1 MVDFQYKD
9 SYGVKDLEEIVRI
22 LRAPGGCPWDAEQTH
37 QSIRRNFLEEELG
50 DVLLQV
56 VMHARMEQE
65 AGRFDL
71 DGVADGICKKLIYR
85 HPHVFGDVAVSGTG
99 EVLSNWEALKRK
111 EKGQATNTDA
121 LEAVARALPALWRAE
136 KVQKK
141 ARKAGFDWPD
151 VSGALDKLSEELE
164 ELKTAAAEGT
174 NVAEELGDLLF
185 SAVNAAR
192 FLKVDPEDALNGAT
206 DKFIGRFRKVEAQAA
221 AEEGLT
227 DKSVLTV
234 EGILEF
240 AREAALADVEEAVGR
255 QVRYNTAIAQE
266 GLRGDYGANI
276 GKVLLATYG
285 DDVKIR
291 AKAMAAAGSDARM
304 NGCGLPVVIVSGSG
318 NQGLTA
324 SLPVVEYAKELGADW
339 ETTLRAVLVS
349 DLITIH
355 LKAEIGRLSAY
366 CGAVSAG
373 CGSGAGIAWLYGR
386 EKEPQ
391 ALLKDVS
398 HTIVNAL
405 AVDSGIVC
413 DGAKASCAAKI
424 ASAVDAGLLGFYMYQ
439 NGQQFRGGDGIISKG
454 VEQTIRN
461 IGLLATQ
468 GMRETDR
475 EILDIMTTRC

>member
-1 MVDFQYKD
+1 MDAAAYRDYVNILKEELVPAMGCTEPIAIAYAAAVARRTLGRPARRVEVEASGNIIKN
-9 SYGVKDLEEIVRI
+9 VKSVFVPNTGGLRGIPAAAAAGIAAGNPDLELEVLSQIGEAEQAAIRQYLEVTPITVKLAASPFIFDITIRAWAEEESALVRIVNYHTNIVRI
-22 LRAPGGCPWDAEQTH
+22 EKNGQ
-37 QSIRRNFLEEELG
+37 
-50 DVLLQV
+50 VL
-56 VMHARMEQE
+56 
-65 AGRFDL
+65 
-71 DGVADGICKKLIYR
+71 
-85 HPHVFGDVAVSGTG
+85 
-99 EVLSNWEALKRK
+99 K
-111 EKGQATNTDA
+111 E
-121 LEAVARALPALWRAE
+121 
-136 KVQKK
+136 
-141 ARKAGFDWPD
+141 
-151 VSGALDKLSEELE
+151 
-164 ELKTAAAEGT
+164 
-174 NVAEELGDLLF
+174 
-185 SAVNAAR
+185 
-192 FLKVDPEDALNGAT
+192 
-206 DKFIGRFRKVEAQAA
+206 VEAQAA

-227 DKSVLTV
+227 DKAVLSV

-240 AREAALADVEEAVGR
+240 AQECRLSDVEEVIDR

-276 GKVLLATYG
+276 GQVLLDTYG
-285 DDVKIR
+285 QDVKIR

-324 SLPVVEYAKELGADW
+324 SLPVVEYAKELGVDR
-339 ETTLRAVLVS
+339 ETMLRAVMVS

-386 EKEPQ
+386 EKDP
-391 ALLKDVS
+391 ASLLKDVS

-439 NGQQFRGGDGIISKG
+439 KGQQFRGGDGIISKG
-454 VEQTIRN
+454 VEETIRN

>member
-1 MVDFQYKD
+1 MDAILYQDYVNILKEELVPAMGCTEPIAIAYAAAVARQTLGALAERMEVEASGNIIKNVKSVFVPNTGGLRGIPAAAAAGMAAGNPALELEVLSQIEEAEQSAIRQY
-9 SYGVKDLEEIVRI
+9 LEETPIAVKLATSPFIFDITIRAWAGEESALVRIVNYHTNIVRI
-22 LRAPGGCPWDAEQTH
+22 EKNGR
-37 QSIRRNFLEEELG
+37 
-50 DVLLQV
+50 VL
-56 VMHARMEQE
+56 
-65 AGRFDL
+65 
-71 DGVADGICKKLIYR
+71 
-85 HPHVFGDVAVSGTG
+85 
-99 EVLSNWEALKRK
+99 K
-111 EKGQATNTDA
+111 E
-121 LEAVARALPALWRAE
+121 
-136 KVQKK
+136 
-141 ARKAGFDWPD
+141 
-151 VSGALDKLSEELE
+151 
-164 ELKTAAAEGT
+164 
-174 NVAEELGDLLF
+174 
-185 SAVNAAR
+185 
-192 FLKVDPEDALNGAT
+192 
-206 DKFIGRFRKVEAQAA
+206 VEAQAA

-227 DKSVLTV
+227 DKSVLSV

-240 AREAALADVEEAVGR
+240 ARECRLSDVEETLGR
-255 QVRYNTAIAQE
+255 QVRYNTAIAEE

-276 GKVLLATYG
+276 GSVLLAAYG

-324 SLPVVEYAKELGADW
+324 SLPVVEYAKELGVDR
-339 ETTLRAVLVS
+339 ETMLRAVMVS

-386 EKEPQ
+386 EKDP
-391 ALLKDVS
+391 ASLLKDVS

-439 NGQQFRGGDGIISKG
+439 KGQQFRGGDGIISKG
-454 VEQTIRN
+454 VEETIRN

>member
-1 MVDFQYKD
+1 MDAVSYQDYVNILKEELVPAMGCTEPIAIAYAAAVLRETLGQPAERMEVEASGNIIKNVKSVFVPGTGGLRGIPAAAAAGMDAGDPSLDFEVLSQIGEAEQARIREYLAYTPITVKLAD
-9 SYGVKDLEEIVRI
+9 SPLIFDILVRAWAGEDSALVRIANYHTHIVRI
-22 LRAPGGCPWDAEQTH
+22 EKNGT
-37 QSIRRNFLEEELG
+37 
-50 DVLLQV
+50 VLK
-56 VMHARMEQE
+56 
-65 AGRFDL
+65 DL
-71 DGVADGICKKLIYR
+71 PV
-85 HPHVFGDVAVSGTG
+85 
-99 EVLSNWEALKRK
+99 
-111 EKGQATNTDA
+111 
-121 LEAVARALPALWRAE
+121 
-136 KVQKK
+136 
-141 ARKAGFDWPD
+141 
-151 VSGALDKLSEELE
+151 
-164 ELKTAAAEGT
+164 
-174 NVAEELGDLLF
+174 
-185 SAVNAAR
+185 
-192 FLKVDPEDALNGAT
+192 
-206 DKFIGRFRKVEAQAA
+206 QAA

-227 DKSVLTV
+227 DKSALSVR
-234 EGILEF
+234 GILEF
-240 AREAALADVEEAVGR
+240 AREADLSDVEETLSR
-255 QVRYNTAIAQE
+255 QIRFNTAIAQE

-276 GKVLLATYG
+276 GQVLLSAYG

-324 SLPVVEYAKELGADW
+324 SLPVIEYAKELGADQ
-339 ETTLRAVLVS
+339 ETLYRALLVS

-373 CGSGAGIAWLYGR
+373 CGSGAGIAYLYGKDKP
-386 EKEPQ
+386 EE

-398 HTIVNAL
+398 HTIVNSL
-405 AVDSGIVC
+405 AVVSGMVC

-454 VEQTIRN
+454 VEETIHN

>member
-1 MVDFQYKD
+1 MKKGDPAMDAV
-9 SYGVKDLEEIVRI
+9 SYQDYVNILKEELVPAMGCTEPIAIAYATAVLRETLGRPAERMEVEASGNIIKNVKSVFVPGTGGLRGIPAAAAAGMAAGDPSLDLEVLSQIGEAEQARIREYLACTPITVKLADSPLIFDILVRAWAGEDSALVRIANYHTHIVRI
-22 LRAPGGCPWDAEQTH
+22 
-37 QSIRRNFLEEELG
+37 
-50 DVLLQV
+50 
-56 VMHARMEQE
+56 
-65 AGRFDL
+65 
-71 DGVADGICKKLIYR
+71 
-85 HPHVFGDVAVSGTG
+85 
-99 EVLSNWEALKRK
+99 
-111 EKGQATNTDA
+111 EK
-121 LEAVARALPALWRAE
+121 
-136 KVQKK
+136 
-141 ARKAGFDWPD
+141 
-151 VSGALDKLSEELE
+151 
-164 ELKTAAAEGT
+164 
-174 NVAEELGDLLF
+174 
-185 SAVNAAR
+185 
-192 FLKVDPEDALNGAT
+192 NGAILK
-206 DKFIGRFRKVEAQAA
+206 DLPVQAA

-227 DKSVLTV
+227 DKSALSVR
-234 EGILEF
+234 GILEF
-240 AREAALADVEEAVGR
+240 AREADLSDVEETLSR
-255 QVRYNTAIAQE
+255 QIRFNTAIAQE

-276 GKVLLATYG
+276 GQVLLSAYG

-324 SLPVVEYAKELGADW
+324 SLPVIEYAKELGADQ
-339 ETTLRAVLVS
+339 ETLYRALLVS

-373 CGSGAGIAWLYGR
+373 CGSGAGIAYLYGKDKP
-386 EKEPQ
+386 EE

-398 HTIVNAL
+398 HTIVNSL
-405 AVDSGIVC
+405 AVVSGIVC

-454 VEQTIRN
+454 VEETIHN

>member
-1 MVDFQYKD
+1 MDATTYQDYVN
-9 SYGVKDLEEIVRI
+9 I
-22 LRAPGGCPWDAEQTH
+22 LH
-37 QSIRRNFLEEELG
+37 EELVPAMG
-50 DVLLQV
+50 CTEPIAIAYAAAVARQTLGRPAQ
-56 VMHARMEQE
+56 RMEVE
-65 AGRFDL
+65 ASGNIIKNVKSVFVPNTGGLR
-71 DGVADGICKKLIYR
+71 GI
-85 HPHVFGDVAVSGTG
+85 PAAAAAGMAAGDPALEL
-99 EVLSNWEALKRK
+99 EVLSSIGEGEQAAIRQYLADTPIAVKLADSPFIFDIAIRAWAGEDSALVRIVNYHTNIVRVERNGQVLK
-111 EKGQATNTDA
+111 E
-121 LEAVARALPALWRAE
+121 
-136 KVQKK
+136 
-141 ARKAGFDWPD
+141 
-151 VSGALDKLSEELE
+151 
-164 ELKTAAAEGT
+164 
-174 NVAEELGDLLF
+174 
-185 SAVNAAR
+185 
-192 FLKVDPEDALNGAT
+192 
-206 DKFIGRFRKVEAQAA
+206 VEAQAA

-324 SLPVVEYAKELGADW
+324 SLPAVEYAKELGADW

-454 VEQTIRN
+454 VEETIRN

>member
-1 MVDFQYKD
+1 MKEGDFAMD
-9 SYGVKDLEEIVRI
+9 AVSYQDYVNILKEELVPAMGCTEPIAIAYAAAVLRETLGRPAERMEVEASGNIIKNVKSVFVPGTGGLRGIPAAAAAGMAAGDPSLDLEVLSQIGEAEQARIREYLARTPITVRLADSPLIFDILVRAWAGEDSALVRIANYHTHIVRI
-22 LRAPGGCPWDAEQTH
+22 
-37 QSIRRNFLEEELG
+37 
-50 DVLLQV
+50 
-56 VMHARMEQE
+56 
-65 AGRFDL
+65 
-71 DGVADGICKKLIYR
+71 
-85 HPHVFGDVAVSGTG
+85 
-99 EVLSNWEALKRK
+99 
-111 EKGQATNTDA
+111 EK
-121 LEAVARALPALWRAE
+121 
-136 KVQKK
+136 
-141 ARKAGFDWPD
+141 
-151 VSGALDKLSEELE
+151 
-164 ELKTAAAEGT
+164 
-174 NVAEELGDLLF
+174 
-185 SAVNAAR
+185 
-192 FLKVDPEDALNGAT
+192 NGAILK
-206 DKFIGRFRKVEAQAA
+206 DLPVQAA

-227 DKSVLTV
+227 DKSALSVR
-234 EGILEF
+234 GILEF
-240 AREAALADVEEAVGR
+240 AREADLSDVEETLSR
-255 QVRYNTAIAQE
+255 QIRFNTAIAQE

-276 GKVLLATYG
+276 GQVLLSAYG

-324 SLPVVEYAKELGADW
+324 SLPVIEYAKELGADQD
-339 ETTLRAVLVS
+339 TLYRALLVS
-349 DLITIH
+349 DLITIQ

-373 CGSGAGIAWLYGR
+373 CGSGAGIAYLYGKDKP
-386 EKEPQ
+386 EE

-398 HTIVNAL
+398 HTIVNSL
-405 AVDSGIVC
+405 AVVSGMVC

-454 VEQTIRN
+454 VEETIRN

>member
-1 MVDFQYKD
+1 MDAATYRDYVN
-9 SYGVKDLEEIVRI
+9 I
-22 LRAPGGCPWDAEQTH
+22 LH
-37 QSIRRNFLEEELG
+37 EELVPAMG
-50 DVLLQV
+50 CTEPIAIAYAAAVARQTLGRPAQ
-56 VMHARMEQE
+56 RMEVE
-65 AGRFDL
+65 ASGNIIKNVKSVFVPNTGGLR
-71 DGVADGICKKLIYR
+71 GI
-85 HPHVFGDVAVSGTG
+85 PAAAAAGMAAGDPALEL
-99 EVLSNWEALKRK
+99 EVLSSIGEG
-111 EKGQATNTDA
+111 EQAAIRQYLADTPI
-121 LEAVARALPALWRAE
+121 AVKLADSPFIFDIAIRAW
-136 KVQKK
+136 
-141 ARKAGFDWPD
+141 
-151 VSGALDKLSEELE
+151 
-164 ELKTAAAEGT
+164 
-174 NVAEELGDLLF
+174 AEED
-185 SAVNAAR
+185 SALVRIVNYHTNIVR
-192 FLKVDPEDALNGAT
+192 VERNGQVLKE
-206 DKFIGRFRKVEAQAA
+206 VEAQAA

-240 AREAALADVEEAVGR
+240 AREAALADVEDAVGR

-454 VEQTIRN
+454 VEETIRN

>member
-1 MVDFQYKD
+1 MDAV
-9 SYGVKDLEEIVRI
+9 SYQDYVNILKEELVPAMGCTEPIAIAYAAAVLRETLGRPAERMEVEASGNIIKNVKSVFVPGTGGLRGIPAAAAAGMAAGDPSLDLEVLSQIGEAEQARIREYLAYTPITVKLADSPLIFDILVRAWAGEDSALERIANYHTHIVRI
-22 LRAPGGCPWDAEQTH
+22 
-37 QSIRRNFLEEELG
+37 
-50 DVLLQV
+50 
-56 VMHARMEQE
+56 
-65 AGRFDL
+65 
-71 DGVADGICKKLIYR
+71 
-85 HPHVFGDVAVSGTG
+85 
-99 EVLSNWEALKRK
+99 
-111 EKGQATNTDA
+111 EK
-121 LEAVARALPALWRAE
+121 
-136 KVQKK
+136 
-141 ARKAGFDWPD
+141 
-151 VSGALDKLSEELE
+151 
-164 ELKTAAAEGT
+164 
-174 NVAEELGDLLF
+174 
-185 SAVNAAR
+185 
-192 FLKVDPEDALNGAT
+192 NGAVLK
-206 DKFIGRFRKVEAQAA
+206 DLPVQAA

-227 DKSVLTV
+227 DKSVLSV
-234 EGILEF
+234 RGILEF
-240 AREAALADVEEAVGR
+240 AREADLSDVEETLSR
-255 QVRYNTAIAQE
+255 QIRFNTAIAQE

-276 GKVLLATYG
+276 GQVLLSAYG

-324 SLPVVEYAKELGADW
+324 SLPVIEYAKELGADQ
-339 ETTLRAVLVS
+339 ETLYRALLVS

-373 CGSGAGIAWLYGR
+373 CGSGAGIAYLYGKDKP
-386 EKEPQ
+386 EE

-398 HTIVNAL
+398 HTIVNSL
-405 AVDSGIVC
+405 AVVSGMVC

-454 VEQTIRN
+454 VEETIRN

>member
-1 MVDFQYKD
+1 MDAV
-9 SYGVKDLEEIVRI
+9 SYQDYVNILKEELVPAMGCTEPIAIAYAAAVLRETLGRPAERMEVEASGNIIKNVKSVFVPGTGGLRGIPAAAAAGMAAGDPSLDLEVLSQIGEAEQARIREYLAYTPITVKLADSPLIFDILVRAWAGEDSALVRIANYHTHIVRI
-22 LRAPGGCPWDAEQTH
+22 
-37 QSIRRNFLEEELG
+37 
-50 DVLLQV
+50 
-56 VMHARMEQE
+56 
-65 AGRFDL
+65 
-71 DGVADGICKKLIYR
+71 
-85 HPHVFGDVAVSGTG
+85 
-99 EVLSNWEALKRK
+99 
-111 EKGQATNTDA
+111 EK
-121 LEAVARALPALWRAE
+121 
-136 KVQKK
+136 
-141 ARKAGFDWPD
+141 
-151 VSGALDKLSEELE
+151 
-164 ELKTAAAEGT
+164 
-174 NVAEELGDLLF
+174 
-185 SAVNAAR
+185 
-192 FLKVDPEDALNGAT
+192 NGAILK
-206 DKFIGRFRKVEAQAA
+206 DLPVQAA

-227 DKSVLTV
+227 DKSVLSV
-234 EGILEF
+234 RGILEF
-240 AREAALADVEEAVGR
+240 AREADLSDVEETLSR
-255 QVRYNTAIAQE
+255 QIRFNTAIAQE

-276 GKVLLATYG
+276 GQVLLSAYG

-324 SLPVVEYAKELGADW
+324 SLPVIEYAKELGADQD
-339 ETTLRAVLVS
+339 TLYRALLVS

-373 CGSGAGIAWLYGR
+373 CGSGAGIAYLYGKDKP
-386 EKEPQ
+386 EE

-398 HTIVNAL
+398 HTIVNSL
-405 AVDSGIVC
+405 AVVSGMVC

-454 VEQTIRN
+454 VEETIRN

>member
-1 MVDFQYKD
+1 MDATTYQDYVN
-9 SYGVKDLEEIVRI
+9 I
-22 LRAPGGCPWDAEQTH
+22 LH
-37 QSIRRNFLEEELG
+37 EELVPAMG
-50 DVLLQV
+50 CTEPIAIAYAAAVARQTLGRPAQ
-56 VMHARMEQE
+56 RMEVE
-65 AGRFDL
+65 ASGNIIKNVKSVFVPNTGGLR
-71 DGVADGICKKLIYR
+71 GI
-85 HPHVFGDVAVSGTG
+85 PAAAAAGMAAGDPALEL
-99 EVLSNWEALKRK
+99 EVLSSIGEEEQAAIRQYLADTPIAVKLADSPFIFDIAIRAWAGEDSVLVRIVNYHTNIVRVERNGQVLK
-111 EKGQATNTDA
+111 E
-121 LEAVARALPALWRAE
+121 
-136 KVQKK
+136 
-141 ARKAGFDWPD
+141 
-151 VSGALDKLSEELE
+151 
-164 ELKTAAAEGT
+164 
-174 NVAEELGDLLF
+174 
-185 SAVNAAR
+185 
-192 FLKVDPEDALNGAT
+192 
-206 DKFIGRFRKVEAQAA
+206 VEAQAA

-240 AREAALADVEEAVGR
+240 AREAALADVEDAVGR

-454 VEQTIRN
+454 VEETIRN

>member
-1 MVDFQYKD
+1 MDATTYQDYVN
-9 SYGVKDLEEIVRI
+9 I
-22 LRAPGGCPWDAEQTH
+22 LH
-37 QSIRRNFLEEELG
+37 EELVPAMG
-50 DVLLQV
+50 CTEPIAIAYAAAVARQTLGRPAQ
-56 VMHARMEQE
+56 RMEVE
-65 AGRFDL
+65 ASGNIIKNVKSVFVPNTGGLR
-71 DGVADGICKKLIYR
+71 GI
-85 HPHVFGDVAVSGTG
+85 PAAAAAGMAAGDPALEL
-99 EVLSNWEALKRK
+99 EVLSSIGEG
-111 EKGQATNTDA
+111 EQAAIRQYLADTPI
-121 LEAVARALPALWRAE
+121 AVKLADSPFIFDIAIRAW
-136 KVQKK
+136 
-141 ARKAGFDWPD
+141 
-151 VSGALDKLSEELE
+151 
-164 ELKTAAAEGT
+164 
-174 NVAEELGDLLF
+174 AEED
-185 SAVNAAR
+185 SALVRIVNYHTNIVR
-192 FLKVDPEDALNGAT
+192 VERNGQVLKE
-206 DKFIGRFRKVEAQAA
+206 VEAQAA

-285 DDVKIR
+285 GDVKIR

-454 VEQTIRN
+454 VEETIRN

>member
-1 MVDFQYKD
+1 MDATTYQDYVN
-9 SYGVKDLEEIVRI
+9 I
-22 LRAPGGCPWDAEQTH
+22 LH
-37 QSIRRNFLEEELG
+37 EELVPAMG
-50 DVLLQV
+50 CTEPIAIAYAAAVARQTLGRPAQ
-56 VMHARMEQE
+56 RMEVE
-65 AGRFDL
+65 ASGNIIKNVKSVFVPNTGGLR
-71 DGVADGICKKLIYR
+71 GI
-85 HPHVFGDVAVSGTG
+85 PAAAAAGMAAGDPALEL
-99 EVLSNWEALKRK
+99 EVLSSIGEGEQAAIRQYLADTPIAVKLADSPFIFDIAIRAWAGEDSALVRIVNYHTNIVRVERNGQVLK
-111 EKGQATNTDA
+111 E
-121 LEAVARALPALWRAE
+121 
-136 KVQKK
+136 
-141 ARKAGFDWPD
+141 
-151 VSGALDKLSEELE
+151 
-164 ELKTAAAEGT
+164 
-174 NVAEELGDLLF
+174 
-185 SAVNAAR
+185 
-192 FLKVDPEDALNGAT
+192 
-206 DKFIGRFRKVEAQAA
+206 VEAQAA

-240 AREAALADVEEAVGR
+240 AREAALADVEDAVGR

-276 GKVLLATYG
+276 GKVLIRCYG
-285 DDVKIR
+285 DGPEVE

-391 ALLKDVS
+391 ALLKDIS

-454 VEQTIRN
+454 VEETIRN

>member
-1 MVDFQYKD
+1 MDAATYRDYVN
-9 SYGVKDLEEIVRI
+9 I
-22 LRAPGGCPWDAEQTH
+22 LH
-37 QSIRRNFLEEELG
+37 EELVPAMGCTEPIAIAYAAAVARQSLVRPAQRLEVEASGNIIKNVKSVFVPNTGGLRGIPAAAAAGMAAG
-50 DVLLQV
+50 DPALEL
-56 VMHARMEQE
+56 
-65 AGRFDL
+65 
-71 DGVADGICKKLIYR
+71 
-85 HPHVFGDVAVSGTG
+85 
-99 EVLSNWEALKRK
+99 EVLSSIGEGEQAAIRQYLADTPIAVKLADSPFIFDIAIRAWAGEDSALVRIVNYHTNIVRVERNGQVLK
-111 EKGQATNTDA
+111 E
-121 LEAVARALPALWRAE
+121 
-136 KVQKK
+136 
-141 ARKAGFDWPD
+141 
-151 VSGALDKLSEELE
+151 
-164 ELKTAAAEGT
+164 
-174 NVAEELGDLLF
+174 
-185 SAVNAAR
+185 
-192 FLKVDPEDALNGAT
+192 
-206 DKFIGRFRKVEAQAA
+206 VEAQAA

-240 AREAALADVEEAVGR
+240 AREAALADVEDAVGR

>member
-1 MVDFQYKD
+1 MDAAAYRDYVNILKEELVPAMGCTEPIAIAYAAAVARRTLGRPARRVEVEASGNIIKN
-9 SYGVKDLEEIVRI
+9 VKSVFVPNTGGLRGIPAAAAAGMAAGNPDLELEVLSQIGEAEQAAIRQYLEDTPITVKLAASPFIFDITIRAWAEEESALVRIVNYHTNIVRI
-22 LRAPGGCPWDAEQTH
+22 EKNGQ
-37 QSIRRNFLEEELG
+37 
-50 DVLLQV
+50 VL
-56 VMHARMEQE
+56 
-65 AGRFDL
+65 
-71 DGVADGICKKLIYR
+71 
-85 HPHVFGDVAVSGTG
+85 
-99 EVLSNWEALKRK
+99 K
-111 EKGQATNTDA
+111 E
-121 LEAVARALPALWRAE
+121 
-136 KVQKK
+136 
-141 ARKAGFDWPD
+141 
-151 VSGALDKLSEELE
+151 
-164 ELKTAAAEGT
+164 
-174 NVAEELGDLLF
+174 
-185 SAVNAAR
+185 
-192 FLKVDPEDALNGAT
+192 
-206 DKFIGRFRKVEAQAA
+206 VEAQAA

-227 DKSVLTV
+227 DKAALSV

-240 AREAALADVEEAVGR
+240 ARECRLSDVEEVIDR

-276 GKVLLATYG
+276 GKVLLSTYG

-324 SLPVVEYAKELGADW
+324 SLPVVEYAKELGVDR
-339 ETTLRAVLVS
+339 ETMLRAVMVS

-386 EKEPQ
+386 EKDP
-391 ALLKDVS
+391 ASLLKDVS

-439 NGQQFRGGDGIISKG
+439 KGQQFRGGDGIISKG
-454 VEQTIRN
+454 VEETIRN

>member
-1 MVDFQYKD
+1 MDAV
-9 SYGVKDLEEIVRI
+9 SYQDYVNILKEELVPAMGCTEPIAIAYAAAVLRETLGQPAERMEVEASGNIIKNVKSVFVPGTGGLRGIPAAAAAGMAAGDPSLDLEVLSQIGEAEQARIREYLACTPITVKLADSPLIFDILVRAWAGEDSALVRIANYHTHIVRI
-22 LRAPGGCPWDAEQTH
+22 
-37 QSIRRNFLEEELG
+37 
-50 DVLLQV
+50 
-56 VMHARMEQE
+56 
-65 AGRFDL
+65 
-71 DGVADGICKKLIYR
+71 
-85 HPHVFGDVAVSGTG
+85 
-99 EVLSNWEALKRK
+99 
-111 EKGQATNTDA
+111 EK
-121 LEAVARALPALWRAE
+121 
-136 KVQKK
+136 
-141 ARKAGFDWPD
+141 
-151 VSGALDKLSEELE
+151 
-164 ELKTAAAEGT
+164 
-174 NVAEELGDLLF
+174 
-185 SAVNAAR
+185 
-192 FLKVDPEDALNGAT
+192 NGAILK
-206 DKFIGRFRKVEAQAA
+206 DLPVQAA

-227 DKSVLTV
+227 DKSALSVR
-234 EGILEF
+234 GILEF
-240 AREAALADVEEAVGR
+240 AREADLSDVEETLSR
-255 QVRYNTAIAQE
+255 QIRFNTAIAQE

-276 GKVLLATYG
+276 GQVLLSAYG

-324 SLPVVEYAKELGADW
+324 SLPVIEYAKELGADQD
-339 ETTLRAVLVS
+339 TLYRALLVS

-373 CGSGAGIAWLYGR
+373 CGSGAGIAYLYGKDKP
-386 EKEPQ
+386 EE

-398 HTIVNAL
+398 HTIVNSL
-405 AVDSGIVC
+405 AVVSGMVC

-454 VEQTIRN
+454 VEETIRN

>member
-1 MVDFQYKD
+1 MDAATYQDYVN
-9 SYGVKDLEEIVRI
+9 I
-22 LRAPGGCPWDAEQTH
+22 LH
-37 QSIRRNFLEEELG
+37 EELVPAMG
-50 DVLLQV
+50 CTEPIAIAYAAAVARQTLGRPAQ
-56 VMHARMEQE
+56 RMEVE
-65 AGRFDL
+65 ASGNIIKMWKSVFVTNSGGRRRPPAAPAA
-71 DGVADGICKKLIYR
+71 GMAA
-85 HPHVFGDVAVSGTG
+85 GDPALEL
-99 EVLSNWEALKRK
+99 EVLSSIGEGEQAAIRQYLADTPIAVKLADSPFIFDIAIRAWAGEDSALVRIVNYHTNIVRVERNGQVLK
-111 EKGQATNTDA
+111 E
-121 LEAVARALPALWRAE
+121 
-136 KVQKK
+136 
-141 ARKAGFDWPD
+141 
-151 VSGALDKLSEELE
+151 
-164 ELKTAAAEGT
+164 
-174 NVAEELGDLLF
+174 
-185 SAVNAAR
+185 
-192 FLKVDPEDALNGAT
+192 
-206 DKFIGRFRKVEAQAA
+206 VEAQAA

-234 EGILEF
+234 KGILEF
-240 AREAALADVEEAVGR
+240 AREAALADVEDAVGR

-276 GKVLLATYG
+276 GSVLLAAYG

-454 VEQTIRN
+454 VEETIRN

-475 EILDIMTTRC
+475 EIRDIMTTRC

>member
-1 MVDFQYKD
+1 MDAV
-9 SYGVKDLEEIVRI
+9 SYQDYVNILKEELVPAMGCTEPIAIAYAAAVLRETLGRPAERMEVEASGNIIKNVKSVFVPGTGGLRGIPAAAAAGMAAGDPSLDLEVLSQIGEAEQARIREYLAYTPITVKLADSPLIFDILVRAWAGEDSALVRIANYHTHIVRI
-22 LRAPGGCPWDAEQTH
+22 
-37 QSIRRNFLEEELG
+37 
-50 DVLLQV
+50 
-56 VMHARMEQE
+56 
-65 AGRFDL
+65 
-71 DGVADGICKKLIYR
+71 
-85 HPHVFGDVAVSGTG
+85 
-99 EVLSNWEALKRK
+99 
-111 EKGQATNTDA
+111 EK
-121 LEAVARALPALWRAE
+121 
-136 KVQKK
+136 
-141 ARKAGFDWPD
+141 
-151 VSGALDKLSEELE
+151 
-164 ELKTAAAEGT
+164 
-174 NVAEELGDLLF
+174 
-185 SAVNAAR
+185 
-192 FLKVDPEDALNGAT
+192 NGAILK
-206 DKFIGRFRKVEAQAA
+206 DLPVQAA

-227 DKSVLTV
+227 DKSALSVR
-234 EGILEF
+234 GILEF
-240 AREAALADVEEAVGR
+240 AREADLSDVEETLSR
-255 QVRYNTAIAQE
+255 QIRFNTAIAQE

-276 GKVLLATYG
+276 GQVLLSAYG

-324 SLPVVEYAKELGADW
+324 SLPVIEYAKELGADQ
-339 ETTLRAVLVS
+339 ETLYRALLVS

-454 VEQTIRN
+454 VEETIHN

>member
-1 MVDFQYKD
+1 MDAILYQDYVNILKEELVPAMGCTEPIAIAYAAAVARQTLGALAERMEVEASGNIIKNVKSVFVPNTGGLRGIPAAAAAGMAAGNPALELEVLSQIEEAEQSAIRQY
-9 SYGVKDLEEIVRI
+9 LEETPIAVKLATSPFIFDITIRAWAGEESALVRIVNYHTNIVRI
-22 LRAPGGCPWDAEQTH
+22 EKNGR
-37 QSIRRNFLEEELG
+37 
-50 DVLLQV
+50 VL
-56 VMHARMEQE
+56 
-65 AGRFDL
+65 
-71 DGVADGICKKLIYR
+71 
-85 HPHVFGDVAVSGTG
+85 
-99 EVLSNWEALKRK
+99 K
-111 EKGQATNTDA
+111 E
-121 LEAVARALPALWRAE
+121 
-136 KVQKK
+136 
-141 ARKAGFDWPD
+141 
-151 VSGALDKLSEELE
+151 
-164 ELKTAAAEGT
+164 
-174 NVAEELGDLLF
+174 
-185 SAVNAAR
+185 
-192 FLKVDPEDALNGAT
+192 
-206 DKFIGRFRKVEAQAA
+206 VEAQAA

-227 DKSVLTV
+227 DKSVLSV

-240 AREAALADVEEAVGR
+240 ARECRLSDVEETLGR
-255 QVRYNTAIAQE
+255 QVRYNTAIAEE

-276 GKVLLATYG
+276 GSVLLAAYG

-324 SLPVVEYAKELGADW
+324 SLPVVEFARELGVDR
-339 ETTLRAVLVS
+339 ETMLRAVLVS
-349 DLITIH
+349 DLVTIH

-386 EKEPQ
+386 HKDPQ

-424 ASAVDAGLLGFYMYQ
+424 ASAVDAGILGFTMYQ
-439 NGQQFRGGDGIISKG
+439 HGQQFRGGDGIITKG
-454 VEQTIRN
+454 VEETIRN

>member
-1 MVDFQYKD
+1 MDAATYQDYVN
-9 SYGVKDLEEIVRI
+9 I
-22 LRAPGGCPWDAEQTH
+22 LH
-37 QSIRRNFLEEELG
+37 EELVPAMG
-50 DVLLQV
+50 CTEPIAIAYAAAVARQTLGRPAQ
-56 VMHARMEQE
+56 RMEVE
-65 AGRFDL
+65 ASGNIIKNVKSVFVPNTGGLR
-71 DGVADGICKKLIYR
+71 GIPAAAAAGMVA
-85 HPHVFGDVAVSGTG
+85 GDPALEL
-99 EVLSNWEALKRK
+99 EVLSSIGEGEQAAIRQYLADTPIAVKLADSPFIFDIAIRAWAGEDSALVRIVNYHTNIVRVERNGQVLK
-111 EKGQATNTDA
+111 E
-121 LEAVARALPALWRAE
+121 
-136 KVQKK
+136 
-141 ARKAGFDWPD
+141 
-151 VSGALDKLSEELE
+151 
-164 ELKTAAAEGT
+164 
-174 NVAEELGDLLF
+174 
-185 SAVNAAR
+185 
-192 FLKVDPEDALNGAT
+192 
-206 DKFIGRFRKVEAQAA
+206 VEAQAA

-240 AREAALADVEEAVGR
+240 AREAALADVEDAVGR

-349 DLITIH
+349 DLVTIH

-454 VEQTIRN
+454 VEETIRN